1 VSASKACVHRESKGV
16 HRESAG
22 EPVRLRAVK
31 APRDTVFTARAG
43 TWMQASN
50 RRRHAFRLPLPDR
63 VAGSG
68 FARPRLAASSPDS
81 HRCPD
86 HLRTA
91 MPQHRTSPPNRRAPL
106 PVQPTQLPLWHERVR
121 GLPNP
126 IARSSLFTVGN
137 QNEPRSFYR
146 EHRTI
151 QTLAGW
157 VLTMRGE
164 ELRQD
169 DEDVFLQLMHL
180 ARCQP
185 LGEAV
190 SFTAYSFLKELGWKR
205 SVEGYNRL
213 KASFDRLQFTSIRLS
228 SDATSGDTFYL
239 YQGALVRKFMGKS
252 ADSDEPRSKWTVW
265 LEPEIIKLFGPSA
278 YTQVWW
284 EQRLRLRSALAKYL
298 HSYFSTHE
306 APYPLKVE
314 TLKGLTGSRAARLT
328 DFRKALRVALQQL
341 VAEGFLDAWTIDG
354 SDIVHVTRSTRGK
367 AAKVLPAA

>member
-1 VSASKACVHRESKGV
+1 MAA
-16 HRESAG
+16 
-22 EPVRLRAVK
+22 
-31 APRDTVFTARAG
+31 AP
-43 TWMQASN
+43 S
-50 RRRHAFRLPLPDR
+50 
-63 VAGSG
+63 
-68 FARPRLAASSPDS
+68 
-81 HRCPD
+81 
-86 HLRTA
+86 
-91 MPQHRTSPPNRRAPL
+91 
-106 PVQPTQLPLWHERVR
+106 QLPLWHDRVR

-137 QNEPRSFYR
+137 QNEPRNFYR

-157 VLTMRGE
+157 VLTVRGE

-169 DEDVFLQLMHL
+169 DEDVFLQLIHL
-180 ARCQP
+180 ARCRP

-228 SDATSGDTFYL
+228 SDASGADGFYL
-239 YQGALVRKFMGKS
+239 YQGALLRKFTGKS
-252 ADSDEPRSKWTVW
+252 ASGDEPKAKWTVW
-265 LEPEIIKLFGPSA
+265 LEPEIIKLFGPST

-341 VAEGFLDAWTIDG
+341 VNEGFLDNWTIDG
-354 SDIVHVTRSTRGK
+354 SDIVHVTRSTKGK
-367 AAKVLPAA
+367 ASKVLPTA

>member
-1 VSASKACVHRESKGV
+1 MPAKRPSDAA
-16 HRESAG
+16 A
-22 EPVRLRAVK
+22 A
-31 APRDTVFTARAG
+31 
-43 TWMQASN
+43 
-50 RRRHAFRLPLPDR
+50 RLP
-63 VAGSG
+63 ATTQS
-68 FARPRLAASSPDS
+68 
-81 HRCPD
+81 
-86 HLRTA
+86 
-91 MPQHRTSPPNRRAPL
+91 
-106 PVQPTQLPLWHERVR
+106 TQLPLWHDRVR

-137 QNEPRSFYR
+137 QNEPRAFYQT
-146 EHRTI
+146 HRTI

-157 VLTMRGE
+157 LMTVRGE

-169 DEDVFLQLMHL
+169 DEDVFLQLIHL

-190 SFTAYSFLKELGWKR
+190 SFSAYSFLKELGWKR
-205 SVEGYNRL
+205 SAEGYARL

-228 SDATSGDTFYL
+228 ADTTDTGGFYL
-239 YQGALVRKFMGKS
+239 YQGALLRKFVGKS
-252 ADSDEPRSKWTVW
+252 SDSQAPKTKWSVW
-265 LEPEIIKLFGPSA
+265 LEPEIIKLFGPST

-341 VAEGFLDAWTIDG
+341 VAEGFLDEWHIDG
-354 SDIVHVTRSTRGK
+354 SDIVHVVRSTRGK
-367 AAKVLPAA
+367 AAKVLPAG

>member
-1 VSASKACVHRESKGV
+1 
-16 HRESAG
+16 
-22 EPVRLRAVK
+22 
-31 APRDTVFTARAG
+31 
-43 TWMQASN
+43 
-50 RRRHAFRLPLPDR
+50 
-63 VAGSG
+63 
-68 FARPRLAASSPDS
+68 
-81 HRCPD
+81 
-86 HLRTA
+86 
-91 MPQHRTSPPNRRAPL
+91 MPQDRSSPPNPRM
-106 PVQPTQLPLWHERVR
+106 PVPAQPTQLPLWHERVR

-157 VLTMRGE
+157 VLTVRGE

-169 DEDVFLQLMHL
+169 DEDVFLQLIHL
-180 ARCQP
+180 ARCRP

-228 SDATSGDTFYL
+228 SDTTGADGFYL
-239 YQGALVRKFMGKS
+239 YQGALVRKFTGKS
-252 ADSDEPRSKWTVW
+252 ADSDEPKSKWTVW

-341 VAEGFLDAWTIDG
+341 VNEGFLDVWAIDG
-354 SDIVHVTRSTRGK
+354 SDIVHVTRSVKGK
-367 AAKVLPAA
+367 AAKVLPVA